1 MYVFL
6 FSSSDILRKRL
17 EPHGIATYTS
27 KPAQN
32 PESLSMIN
40 EEEHHHTPFA
50 PTPPATTAHDDPKA
64 RAINFTH
71 MDEDPI
77 PNELTKNISKKETKK
92 KVLDLSDVSMDDD
105 EEDIDM
111 EDEMLN
117 ARILTPNGAASSSSN
132 GR

>member
-1 MYVFL
+1 MRIQEWISH
-6 FSSSDILRKRL
+6 SSSGKHVVAVVANILRKRL

-32 PESLSMIN
+32 PESLSMINEEDPESLSMIN

-71 MDEDPI
+71 MDEDP
-77 PNELTKNISKKETKK
+77 
-92 KVLDLSDVSMDDD
+92 
-105 EEDIDM
+105 
-111 EDEMLN
+111 N
-117 ARILTPNGAASSSSN
+117 AP
-132 GR
+132 